1 VENTSEQG
9 TTIGAPSKRKG
20 TAPLETGKK
29 KQRIAPRRIVDS
41 ESEVEELEEYTS
53 RTCSQELDLLKE
65 ESKRVNRLLYNKEE
79 ASKSKNVETER
90 TDELI
95 LGLYR
100 RLDCMIDILERI
112 QGKMIKRVL

>member
-1 VENTSEQG
+1 M
-9 TTIGAPSKRKG
+9 IG